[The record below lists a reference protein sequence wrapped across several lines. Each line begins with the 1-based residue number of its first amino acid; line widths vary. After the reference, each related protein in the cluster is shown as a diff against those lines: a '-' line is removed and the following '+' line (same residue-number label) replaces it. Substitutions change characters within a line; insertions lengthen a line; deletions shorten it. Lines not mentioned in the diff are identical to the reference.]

1 MHRRINQT
9 GLEAIKRFEG
19 LRLNAYLDS
28 VGVPT
33 IGYGHTKTAL
43 MGQVITAAKAEEL
56 LRDDLADA
64 ERAVEKYVKVPLNEN
79 QFAALV
85 SFVFNLG
92 SGTLQKSTLLKKLNA
107 GDYDAVPREMMR
119 FINAGGKPLK
129 GLVTRRAAEA
139 GLWAKGSFVASKDVQ
154 PEPPKPMTQSTTIWA
169 QIGAILTTVG
179 SGVAQVFG
187 AIDWKVAA
195 VLTTGA
201 VLAFGIWTINE
212 RLKHAQ
218 RGV

>member
-1 MHRRINQT
+1 MRRINQT
-9 GLEAIKRFEG
+9 GIDAIKRFEG

-33 IGYGHTKTAL
+33 IGYGHTKTAR
-43 MGQVITAAKAEEL
+43 MGQAITAERAEEL
-56 LRDDLADA
+56 LRLDLADA

-92 SGTLQKSTLLKKLNA
+92 SGTLQKSTLLRKLNA

-139 GLWAKGSFVASKDVQ
+139 GLWAKGSFVASKDVK
-154 PEPPKPMTQSTTIWA
+154 PEPPKPITQSTTIWA
-169 QIGAILTTVG
+169 QVGSVLTTVG
-179 SGVAQVFG
+179 AGVAQVFG

-195 VLTTGA
+195 VITTGA
-201 VLAFGIWTINE
+201 VLAFGIWTISE
-212 RLKHAQ
+212 RLKKD
-218 RGV
+218 